1 MTSFD
6 ELVEIFFKIFLFIV
20 KMMKVEGEVR

>member
-1 MTSFD
+1 MASFD
-6 ELVEIFFKIFLFIV
+6 ELVEIFFLIFLFIV